1 MPASPAARPR
11 PDEPARRPRLG
22 IALVPGQVLYQLVLL
37 ARSPMGPFISII
49 IPLMLLISLNLV
61 TPEMMLQSLGKI
73 RVAQF
78 LTPAMASFAVLN
90 AGFVN
95 IIIGMTL
102 GREKGILKRFRS
114 TPLPTWAYLAGR
126 LGAAAIVAALAAGV
140 VSAVGIVFLH
150 AHLATSAIPSLI
162 GTFAL
167 GFATF
172 CALGMAASELVPS
185 PDAALP
191 LAYGVLLPIAFV
203 SQVFF
208 PAPTEAAWLRH
219 LADALPVAP
228 FANAMEAAFSRRPH
242 GLTLRQLI
250 VLIVWGVGGFLFTVA
265 TYRWEPRRQRGD
277 RRWSRVLW
285 GRTSRPEA
293 RFEGS

>member
-49 IPLMLLISLNLV
+49 IPLMLLIALNLV
-61 TPEMMLQSLGKI
+61 TPEMTLQSLGKI
-73 RVAQF
+73 RVAEF

-102 GREKGILKRFRS
+102 GRENGILKRFRS

-126 LGAAAIVAALAAGV
+126 L
-140 VSAVGIVFLH
+140 
-150 AHLATSAIPSLI
+150 IPSLI

-172 CALGMAASELVPS
+172 CALGMAASALVPS

-285 GRTSRPEA
+285 DRTSRPEA